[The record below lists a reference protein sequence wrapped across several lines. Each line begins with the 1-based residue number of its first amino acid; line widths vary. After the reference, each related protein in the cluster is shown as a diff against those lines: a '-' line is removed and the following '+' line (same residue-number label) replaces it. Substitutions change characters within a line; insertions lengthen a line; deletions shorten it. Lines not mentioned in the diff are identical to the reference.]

1 MENFE
6 IVEKNVENQTGKP
19 HCEICGVELDTK
31 YFGYRS
37 HVPTSLEA
45 VYRGGDGGKMIK
57 TCEACQLELARVREE
72 AGKIAMLIFVA
83 EMSVHNE

>member
-19 HCEICGVELDTK
+19 HCEICGIELDTP
-31 YFGYRS
+31 YFGCRS

-45 VYRGGDGGKMIK
+45 VYRGGDGGKMIDA
-57 TCEACQLELARVREE
+57 CGDCQLEIARVREE
-72 AGKIAMLIFVA
+72 AAQIATLIFMA
-83 EMSVHNE
+83 EMSVRDE